1 MRIPDS
7 LQKGGTIGFAAPSF
21 GCNIEPYKTAFDNAV
36 GKFEKMGYKIIKGP
50 NCYEGSGVGISN
62 TPKRCADEINSFCA
76 EKIISP
82 FRRYFRAGAGNLCV
96 RYWMMWILT
105 V

>member
-36 GKFEKMGYKIIKGP
+36 SKFEKMGYKIIKGP

-62 TPKRCADEINSFCA
+62 TPKKCA

-82 FRRYFRAGAGNLCV
+82 FRHYFRAGAVSLCV
-96 RYWMMWILT
+96 KYWIMWILT